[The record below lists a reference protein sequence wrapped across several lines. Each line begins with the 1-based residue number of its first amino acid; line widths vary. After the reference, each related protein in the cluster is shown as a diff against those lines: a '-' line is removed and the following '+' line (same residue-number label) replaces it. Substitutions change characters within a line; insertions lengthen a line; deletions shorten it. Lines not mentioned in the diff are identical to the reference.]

1 MRKSVV
7 ITLAAAIC
15 INAAPASEKTILRL
29 KPSTPWVVDY
39 ADDSCRLART
49 FGEGPQ
55 QVTLFLDQFEPAAGF
70 YVILGGGP
78 FGARRDVVDIDLTL
92 RFGPNEAVQEVS
104 SVTGTLGKQPAV
116 IVAGP
121 QRIAP
126 LSKEE
131 TESRDTIKKSGAR
144 YDVPVI
150 PREREAAV
158 RFLEIK
164 GTTSDIVLETGPM
177 DKPLGILRECAWDTV
192 GDWGLDVAQQQK
204 LQRGPVAKDGA
215 QGWFV
220 ADDYPSNMVKG
231 NYQGTVNYRLIVD
244 ENGKPKSCHVQRS
257 TRPKDFDLTV
267 CRVVMKRGKFQP
279 ALDAAGKPV
288 ASFWS
293 QAITFRLE
301 GR

>member
-1 MRKSVV
+1 MRKLVL
-7 ITLAAAIC
+7 ITLAATLC
-15 INAAPASEKTILRL
+15 VNAAPTPKTVLRL
-29 KPSTPWVVDY
+29 KPATPWVVDY
-39 ADDSCRLART
+39 AEDSCRLART
-49 FGEGPQ
+49 FGEGAEQ
-55 QVTLFLDQFEPAAGF
+55 ATLFLDQFEPAAGF
-70 YVILGGGP
+70 HVTVGGGP
-78 FGARRDVVDIDLTL
+78 FSAQRDIIDIDLTL

-131 TESRDTIKKSGAR
+131 TVSRDAIKKSGTR

-150 PREREAAV
+150 SREREAAV
-158 RFLEIK
+158 RFLEIT
-164 GTTSDIVLETGPM
+164 GATTDVVLETGPM

-192 GDWGLDVAQQQK
+192 GDWGLDVAQQQN
-204 LQRGPVAKDGA
+204 LRRGPVAKDGA
-215 QGWFV
+215 RGWFV

-244 ENGKPKSCHVQRS
+244 ETGKPKSCHVQRS
-257 TRPKDFDLTV
+257 TRPKEFDITV

-279 ALDAAGKPV
+279 ALDAAGNPV